1 MTTSALA
8 ASTAPDPFWRRLR
21 VVAMWSV
28 MLGVTIELVLIGIAA
43 ASGKAPDTAQAVAQ
57 IASKVSW
64 SFVVCAGVSCGITL
78 TSRQPRAM
86 GMLGMLSGPAAFL
99 IARSVH
105 KSALQALS
113 DTSPAADAV
122 SPALTALLRA
132 IEYGTF
138 GLWLGV
144 ILRNSF
150 APLRRYLLAAL
161 VIAVVFGSVFL
172 WLFVRAR
179 PEVGMADLVPKVL
192 NEFFFPVGCAAVLY
206 VARKVSATALVE

>member
-1 MTTSALA
+1 MTSAA
-8 ASTAPDPFWRRLR
+8 VASIAPDLFWRRLR
-21 VVAMWSV
+21 IVAMWSV
-28 MLGVTIELVLIGIAA
+28 LLGVGIELVLIAVAA
-43 ASGKAPDTAQAVAQ
+43 ASSKTPDLAHALAQ

-78 TSRQPRAM
+78 TSRQPRTM
-86 GMLGMLSGPAAFL
+86 GLLGLISGPAGFL

-113 DTSPAADAV
+113 DTSPAADAA
-122 SPALTALLRA
+122 SPALMALLRA
-132 IEYGTF
+132 VEYGAF
-138 GLWLGV
+138 GIWLGL
-144 ILRNSF
+144 ILRNAS

-172 WLFVRAR
+172 WLFVRAQ
-179 PEVGMADLVPKVL
+179 PQAGMTELVPKVL

-206 VARKVSATALVE
+206 VARKVSATAFAE